1 MRDPVDRLEIA
12 IGTAFTVTIGS
23 AVALVITYSRGGQT
37 QLEGIFLGAALA
49 GFAIGIGL
57 WARHAMPGGG
67 DVEEIE
73 PLPSPADDRDA
84 AAAEF
89 ERGGGSVSS
98 PGEPPSPGCSGPAP
112 RRSVS
117 RSSSPSDRSD
127 PGPATPSPRLR
138 GGGGG
143 DS

>member
-1 MRDPVDRLEIA
+1 MSSGNQIRWFRRPDGGKRRFHVASVPTGRGVRDPVDRLEIA

-89 ERGGGSVSS
+89 ERGVSLSFCQGGQ
-98 PGEPPSPGCSGPAP
+98 AA
-112 RRSVS
+112 S
-117 RSSSPSDRSD
+117 RS
-127 PGPATPSPRLR
+127 GVGA
-138 GGGGG
+138 GGW
-143 DS
+143 